1 MNKPESSS
9 SYDSSFP
16 FDKQLFWHE
25 KKKKNPNLPLTFLHL
40 VQSTTTTL
48 NSHINKFQEKGEE
61 IL

>member
-1 MNKPESSS
+1 MNKPKSSS

-25 KKKKNPNLPLTFLHL
+25 KKKKLNLPLTFLHL
-40 VQSTTTTL
+40 VESTTTIL